1 MVRHDVEA
9 EREMWNRYAAAP
21 KNNTGADREPVF
33 EWTQWGSAHGPGIEL
48 LGAPVTVLDLGSGPG
63 REAAYLAARGM
74 EVTGIDLSPVMVEAA
89 AKRWAATREL
99 RFVCAEVITYLSAST
114 KRWDAIYSSW
124 GAVWFTD
131 PEALLPLIAGHL
143 SPGGR
148 FVAAHAPAIP
158 GAYGPQGTYGD
169 GFKGRAHFHYRY
181 AYTPRRWLSLM
192 GRAGLVNPAAEVVPA
207 PAAADVGTL
216 LLTAQG
222 A

>member
-9 EREMWNRYAAAP
+9 EREMWDRYAAAP
-21 KNNTGADREPVF
+21 KNDTRVDSEPVF
-33 EWTQWGSAHGPGIEL
+33 EWTQWGSAHGPDIEL
-48 LGAPVTVLDLGSGPG
+48 LGEPATVLDLGSGPG

-89 AKRWAATREL
+89 AKRWAGTGEL
-99 RFVCAEVITYLSAST
+99 RFVCAEAISYLSAGT

-131 PEALLPLIAGHL
+131 PEVLLPLIARHL

-158 GAYGPQGTYGD
+158 GAYGPQGMYGD

-192 GRAGLVNPAAEVVPA
+192 GRAGLVDPAAEVVPA
-207 PAAADVGTL
+207 PVAGDVGTL